1 MQSGKEMRMKLKAI
15 CGTLLALGG
24 LGFAMVAGPSP
35 AGATG
40 PTMSVTIGGPIKVAN
55 HLLLTVPVN
64 VVCDPIGDATTTT
77 ISDNV
82 SVTVAQANGKS
93 VSQAQA
99 LVSGG
104 PLSMSG
110 NPNPF
115 LTCDGSTVNHV
126 VVRATGNGPFHGG
139 GAVASASAG
148 HSVGTCT
155 FFCTSTAF
163 ENGST
168 GQVAVNV
175 KG

>member
-1 MQSGKEMRMKLKAI
+1 MRMKAI
-15 CGTLLALGG
+15 FGTLLALGS
-24 LGFAMVAGPSP
+24 LGIAMVAGPSP
-35 AGATG
+35 AGAAG
-40 PTMSVTIGGPIKVAN
+40 PTMSVTITGPIKVAN
-55 HLLLTVPVN
+55 HLLLTVPVD

-77 ISDNV
+77 LSDSV
-82 SVTVAQANGKS
+82 SVTVAQVNGKS
-93 VSQAQA
+93 VSQAQGF
-99 LVSGG
+99 LSGG
-104 PLSMSG
+104 PQSLTG

-126 VVRATGNGPFHGG
+126 AVSAVGNGPFHGG

-168 GQVAVNV
+168 GQIAVNL